1 MWLLQGNGIQ
11 TTNANVMDKIKLYQ
25 IYYSEAT
32 RAMCKTP
39 HLIDG
44 TNAGKYL
51 ENSAIVRTLDKFHE
65 EDYIGILSPRFE
77 EKRVW
82 RHSVN
87 TIEGIYTA
95 IENDGYSADVYS
107 FFGGFQTR
115 NVWTK
120 AEQWQPGILEI
131 ANRIFAEFEP
141 TKGIDITELETPI
154 VYQNAFV
161 ARREVYA
168 DYVQTWLRSLITIME
183 NNFEIAALLMQDAKY
198 KDAKLDKQKMIG
210 TFGKPYYTFHP
221 FVCERFFSTYL
232 ALNPEITLKH
242 I

>member
-1 MWLLQGNGIQ
+1 M
-11 TTNANVMDKIKLYQ
+11 Y
-25 IYYSEAT
+25 
-32 RAMCKTP
+32 
-39 HLIDG
+39 
-44 TNAGKYL
+44 
-51 ENSAIVRTLDKFHE
+51 F
-65 EDYIGILSPRFE
+65 LSRCAKP
-77 EKRVW
+77 
-82 RHSVN
+82 S
-87 TIEGIYTA
+87 IEGIYTA